1 MLFFFRYDPNANP
14 PKYGEPDPIVL
25 KNTDELHM
33 NLGMWE
39 RRAKEIVDPAAVAAP
54 RPPLAR

>member
-1 MLFFFRYDPNANP
+1 MLLVFRYDPNANP

-33 NLGMWE
+33 NEREWE
-39 RRAKEIVDPAAVAAP
+39 RRAKEVVDVAVGAAP
-54 RPPLAR
+54 RPPITR